1 MSAREPREA
10 NTLERLWELARS
22 CQLHGAP
29 QKPRGDTSV
38 RSPPGS
44 EKGEC
49 LRRGHLLQP
58 IGEAK
63 TVADAEV
70 IDRQDVGPAQ
80 PEHEHHFDC
89 PPADAANLREACD
102 DLFVAERAQRLV
114 IGYHEGECLL
124 REVAQRGYLCI
135 GESGRA
141 QRCFGSGEH
150 GLGSWKQPVS
160 AATADKAAENR
171 VGGGSVEL
179 LVSNRLSEG
188 LEGRA
193 IRLNDHCRGAHRAND
208 AAQDGVDGRQVCD
221 RELAHD
227 GGHSRKYPV
236 GYFWQVAQ

>member
-1 MSAREPREA
+1 AMSAREPREA

-102 DLFVAERAQRLV
+102 DLFVAERAQR
-114 IGYHEGECLL
+114 
-124 REVAQRGYLCI
+124 
-135 GESGRA
+135 
-141 QRCFGSGEH
+141 CFGSGEH

-208 AAQDGVDGRQVCD
+208 AA
-221 RELAHD
+221 
-227 GGHSRKYPV
+227 
-236 GYFWQVAQ
+236 